1 MSIKTRK
8 YIYRVMM
15 ALGVFLTGVGIV
27 KHEIVA
33 AAMPLITAVLA
44 LADANVPDEE
54 TGDADSW

>member
-44 LADANVPDEE
+44 LADANVPDEDDNA
-54 TGDADSW
+54 DAW

>member
-27 KHEIVA
+27 KQEIVA
-33 AAMPLITAVLA
+33 AAMPLITAVMA

-54 TGDADSW
+54 AGDAVAR

>member
-1 MSIKTRK
+1 MRVKTRK

-27 KHEIVA
+27 KQEIVA

-44 LADANVPDEE
+44 LADANVPDEDDNA
-54 TGDADSW
+54 DAR

>member
-1 MSIKTRK
+1 MSSKTRK

-27 KHEIVA
+27 KQEIVA

-44 LADANVPDEE
+44 LADANVPDEDDNA
-54 TGDADSW
+54 DAR

>member
-54 TGDADSW
+54 TGDANSW

>member
-44 LADANVPDEE
+44 LADANVPDKE
-54 TGDADSW
+54 TGDADSR

>member
-44 LADANVPDEE
+44 LADANVPDEDA
-54 TGDADSW
+54 DADSR

>member
-15 ALGVFLTGVGIV
+15 AIGVFLTGVGIV
-27 KHEIVA
+27 KQEIVA

-44 LADANVPDEE
+44 MADANVPDEDDNA
-54 TGDADSW
+54 DAR

>member
-27 KHEIVA
+27 KQDIVA

-44 LADANVPDEE
+44 MADANVPDEDDNA
-54 TGDADSW
+54 DAR

>member
-15 ALGVFLTGVGIV
+15 ALGALLTVVGII
-27 KHEIVA
+27 KQEIVA
-33 AAMPLITAVLA
+33 AAMPLVTAVLA

-54 TGDADSW
+54 TGDADAR

>member
-15 ALGVFLTGVGIV
+15 ALGVLLTGVGIV
-27 KHEIVA
+27 KQEIVA
-33 AAMPLITAVLA
+33 AAMPLVTAVLA

-54 TGDADSW
+54 TGDADAR

>member
-15 ALGVFLTGVGIV
+15 AVGVLLTGVGIV
-27 KHEIVA
+27 KQEIVA
-33 AAMPLITAVLA
+33 AVMPLVTAVLA

-54 TGDADSW
+54 TGDADAR

>member
-27 KHEIVA
+27 KQEIVA
-33 AAMPLITAVLA
+33 AAMPLITAVMA

-54 TGDADSW
+54 TGDADAR

>member
-44 LADANVPDEE
+44 LADANVPDE
-54 TGDADSW
+54 DANADSR

>member
-15 ALGVFLTGVGIV
+15 ALGVLLTGVGVV
-27 KHEIVA
+27 KHEIIA

-54 TGDADSW
+54 TGDADSR

>member
-15 ALGVFLTGVGIV
+15 ALGVLLTSVGIV
-27 KHEIVA
+27 RHEIVA

-54 TGDADSW
+54 TGDADSR

>member
-15 ALGVFLTGVGIV
+15 ALGVLLTGVGIV
-27 KHEIVA
+27 KQEIVA

-44 LADANVPDEE
+44 LADANVPDEDDNA
-54 TGDADSW
+54 DAR

>member
-44 LADANVPDEE
+44 LADANVPDE
-54 TGDADSW
+54 GDNADAR

>member
-8 YIYRVMM
+8 YIYRIMM
-15 ALGVFLTGVGIV
+15 ALGVFLTGIGIV

-44 LADANVPDEE
+44 LADANVPDEDSNA
-54 TGDADSW
+54 DAR

>member
-15 ALGVFLTGVGIV
+15 ALGVLLTGVGIV
-27 KHEIVA
+27 KQEIVA

-44 LADANVPDEE
+44 MADANVPDE
-54 TGDADSW
+54 DADGNAR

>member
-8 YIYRVMM
+8 YIYRFMM

-27 KHEIVA
+27 KQEIVA

-44 LADANVPDEE
+44 LADANVPDEDDNA
-54 TGDADSW
+54 DAR

>member
-1 MSIKTRK
+1 MSTKSRK

-27 KHEIVA
+27 KQEIVA

-54 TGDADSW
+54 TGDANAR